1 MYAIR
6 PIFDN
11 FNTLIRSSPTSRC
24 FCLCT
29 CANQAKLFQS
39 VKPLLCEPCKVSF
52 PPDVNPST
60 LANEFGRFFQQKIN
74 SIHESLEVLSVPL
87 PSSTSDDEICIAH
100 AQSSSEPAPS
110 PVLPCELSVF
120 KALSIEEVQKLIARS
135 PIKCCPL
142 DPVPSFVL
150 VQLVHILLPVLT
162 SMINLSF
169 ETAHFADA

>member
-1 MYAIR
+1 M
-6 PIFDN
+6 F
-11 FNTLIRSSPTSRC
+11 
-24 FCLCT
+24 
-29 CANQAKLFQS
+29 QA

-52 PPDVNPST
+52 PPVVNPST

-74 SIHESLEVLSVPL
+74 SIHESLEVLSVLRPPQMTRL
-87 PSSTSDDEICIAH
+87 ALRMR
-100 AQSSSEPAPS
+100 S
-110 PVLPCELSVF
+110 PRLSVF

-135 PIKCCPL
+135 PIKSCPL

-150 VQLVHILLPVLT
+150 VQLEDILLPVLT